1 MQSNNKSGNPYI
13 KIAHF
18 KESKKAMLQKNFEFS
33 INNDFSTIISNC
45 ANREETWINKSIEN
59 IYNKLHA
66 LGYAHSIEVW
76 EEKS

>member
-1 MQSNNKSGNPYI
+1 M
-13 KIAHF
+13 
-18 KESKKAMLQKNFEFS
+18 
-33 INNDFSTIISNC
+33 ISQQLSLC